1 MFSKLIGNENVKAS
15 LRHLLSA
22 DRVPNSLLFTGPE
35 GVGKKQFA
43 LELARSFVCP
53 DSGQKGACAKCPACL
68 RVGHF
73 NTPTSEKGDDYD
85 RVFFSEHADVGLVI
99 PYKRNLRVGAIRA
112 LEIQANFRPY
122 EARARV
128 FIVDEADKMN
138 DAASNALLKTLE
150 EPPATTYII
159 LVSSRPN
166 LLLPTIRSRCQTI
179 RFAPVSSMAI
189 ETFLRTARGMG
200 SDDATLVARFT
211 DGSVARAIEFDVGK
225 FRTQREVQFANI
237 EKALVKMDRPAL
249 VRASEQLNDA
259 KNKDLYESNLDIFES
274 LVRDMWLIKS
284 GSDPDG
290 IRHLD
295 LRDRLRSI
303 AILVPIA
310 KLADS
315 LTEIGLLRQSFAVNI
330 NRKSATEALFMKMSA

>member
-1 MFSKLIGNENVKAS
+1 MFSKLIGNESVKAS
-15 LRHLLSA
+15 LQQLLSA

-43 LELARSFVCP
+43 LELARSFVCQE
-53 DSGQKGACAKCPACL
+53 SGENGACGECPACV
-68 RVGHF
+68 RVSHF
-73 NTPTSEKGDDYD
+73 NTPTSERGEDYD

-112 LEIQANFRPY
+112 LEVQANFRPY

-128 FIVDEADKMN
+128 FIVDNADKMN

-150 EPPATTYII
+150 EPPSTTYIVLI
-159 LVSSRPN
+159 SSRPN

-189 ETFLRTARGMG
+189 ETFVRTERGLD
-200 SDDATLVARFT
+200 SDDARLVARFA
-211 DGSVARAIEFDVGK
+211 DGSVARASEFDVGK
-225 FRTQREVQFANI
+225 FRAQRDVQMANI

-249 VRASEQLNDA
+249 VRASEQMNDA
-259 KNKDLYESNLDIFES
+259 KNKDLFEDNLEILES

-284 GSDPDG
+284 GSDPDA

-295 LRDRLRSI
+295 LLDRLNSI
-303 AILVPIA
+303 AILVPVA
-310 KLADS
+310 KLAES
-315 LTEIGLLRQSFAVNI
+315 LTEIELLRQSFAVNI
-330 NRKSATEALFMKMSA
+330 NRKSATEALFMKVSA